1 MDQGRK
7 VTSFSR
13 TGARL
18 AGGALGLLM
27 AAGSAGLA
35 FAEGGQ
41 TEVAKTTPSNPP
53 PVAIAP
59 TPTPPPAAVAPAPAP
74 TPQPAAA
81 AAKPANPLGGGAA
94 SSWRANVAQPQ
105 TPPARP
111 TAPTPAPTAAVA
123 PAVAET
129 DMQIVTRINAYFNGM
144 TNISGLFVQT
154 DPDNRQKSGR
164 FYLERPGKVRF
175 DYGVPSRLKIISDGQ
190 VLAIEDHELNTSER
204 YPVDMTPFRLLLAE
218 KVDLTADANILGVE
232 QGPNDV
238 VVTVEDKKSAGSG
251 RIRLFFNK
259 ADMSLK
265 EWIVSDAQGL
275 DTRIEVSSLEQNKQ
289 LAPELFELSR
299 DIGFGSGN

>member
-18 AGGALGLLM
+18 ARCALGLLM
-27 AAGSAGLA
+27 AASSTGLA

-53 PVAIAP
+53 PVGVAPAP
-59 TPTPPPAAVAPAPAP
+59 TPPAAAVAPAPAP
-74 TPQPAAA
+74 TPPPVA
-81 AAKPANPLGGGAA
+81 AAKPGSPIGGSAA

-105 TPPARP
+105 ARP
-111 TAPTPAPTAAVA
+111 ASPTPAPAVA
-123 PAVAET
+123 
-129 DMQIVTRINAYFNGM
+129 DSDLQIVTRINAYFNGM
-144 TNISGLFVQT
+144 TNVSGLFIQT

-204 YPVDMTPFRLLLAE
+204 YPLDMTPFRLLLAE
-218 KVDLTADANILGVE
+218 KVDLAADANILGVD

-238 VVTVEDKKSAGSG
+238 VITVEDKKSSGSG

-275 DTRIEVSSLEQNKQ
+275 DTRIEVSNLEQNKQ

>member
-1 MDQGRK
+1 MYQRRK
-7 VTSFSR
+7 VKSFSR
-13 TGARL
+13 TCARL
-18 AGGALGLLM
+18 AGCALGLLM
-27 AAGSAGLA
+27 AANSTGLA
-35 FAEGGQ
+35 FAEGQ

-53 PVAIAP
+53 PVAAAP
-59 TPTPPPAAVAPAPAP
+59 VPTPPPAAAAPAPAP
-74 TPQPAAA
+74 TLPPVAT
-81 AAKPANPLGGGAA
+81 AKPASPIGGRAA
-94 SSWRANVAQPQ
+94 SPWRANVSQPQ
-105 TPPARP
+105 TRPA
-111 TAPTPAPTAAVA
+111 A

-129 DMQIVTRINAYFNGM
+129 DLQIITKINAYFNGM
-144 TNISGLFVQT
+144 ANISGLFVQT

-175 DYGVPSRLKIISDGQ
+175 DYSVPSRLKIISDGQ

-204 YPVDMTPFRLLLAE
+204 YPIDMTPFRLLLAE
-218 KVDLTADANILGVE
+218 KVDLAADANILGVE

-238 VVTVEDKKSAGSG
+238 VVTVEDKQSSGSG

-275 DTRIEVSSLEQNKQ
+275 DTRIEVSNLEQNKQ

>member
-27 AAGSAGLA
+27 AANSTGLA
-35 FAEGGQ
+35 FAEGQ

-53 PVAIAP
+53 PVAVAP
-59 TPTPPPAAVAPAPAP
+59 APPPAAPTPPPV
-74 TPQPAAA
+74 A
-81 AAKPANPLGGGAA
+81 AAKPASPIGGSAA

-111 TAPTPAPTAAVA
+111 AAPTPA

-129 DMQIVTRINAYFNGM
+129 DLQIVAKINAYFNGM
-144 TNISGLFVQT
+144 TNVSGLFVQT

-164 FYLERPGKVRF
+164 FLLERPGKVRF

-218 KVDLTADANILGVE
+218 KVDLAADANILGVE

-238 VVTVEDKKSAGSG
+238 VITVEDKNSAGIRPDTPVLQQSRHEPEG
-251 RIRLFFNK
+251 MDRIRC
-259 ADMSLK
+259 S
-265 EWIVSDAQGL
+265 G
-275 DTRIEVSSLEQNKQ
+275 TRYSNRSFQ
-289 LAPELFELSR
+289 LGAE
-299 DIGFGSGN
+299 